1 MIRLDKLISEKLNIS
16 RSEAKQLIKKGEVLV
31 NSSPASSPETKIGE
45 GDEITVSGKRIS
57 SEKFVYIMMN
67 KPKGVICAS
76 EDEKEKT
83 VIDLLPEDMRIKN
96 LFPAGRLDKDTTGFV
111 LITNDGEFAHNILS
125 PKKHVEKTY
134 LALLDKP
141 LDKSV
146 IMDFESGMSLGEEK
160 LLPAKL
166 TAENKDKTLARV
178 VIKQGIYHQIKRMF
192 IKHGIEVLELKRI
205 KIGSLPLDEALAK
218 GESRYITK
226 KELTLSLGTVPNDR
240 VV

>member
-1 MIRLDKLISEKLNIS
+1 MRLDKLISEKLNIT
-16 RSEAKQLIKKGEVLV
+16 RSEAKKLIKKGEVFV
-31 NSSPASSPETKIGE
+31 NSSSSVAPEMKCGE
-45 GDEITVSGKRIS
+45 EDEITVSGRRLLA
-57 SEKFVYIMMN
+57 EKFVYIMMN

-76 EDEKEKT
+76 EDESDKT
-83 VIDLLPEDMRIKN
+83 VIDLLPKDMRIKN

-111 LITNDGEFAHNILS
+111 LITNNGEFAHNILS

-134 LALLDKP
+134 IALLDKP

-166 TAENKDKTLARV
+166 TAENEDNTLAKI

-192 IKHGIEVLELKRI
+192 KKHGIEVLELKRI
-205 KIGSLPLDEALAK
+205 KIGSLPLDETLK
-218 GESRYITK
+218 EGECRYINQEELK
-226 KELTLSLGTVPNDR
+226 LIKEVY
-240 VV
+240 